1 MKSHLKLLSILAV
14 IAYAFVGPGSANAQL
29 QWTVVTPPPTSNNLR
44 SVTYGNGLYVAV
56 GDAGT
61 ILTSPDGLNW
71 TSQASGITTR
81 LWSVAYGNNLYVTVG
96 DSGGGSG
103 RILTSAN
110 GISWTNRVSGTS
122 NNLISL
128 TYGNGLYLA
137 GGEGQTGNGIFN
149 YSDSESLRI
158 SPDGITWSRD
168 TTTGLSYSSGITLT
182 YLTYSNGL
190 YVALT
195 PQFDGFSV
203 SHGGYITYVCD
214 IFTSSDGKHWTPRWT
229 TPLYTFPESELL
241 TSVAYGNG
249 RWVAVGYELSG
260 IYYPSGDIHS
270 ATSLDGITWNSGSAF
285 ENVTPNSITYGNGL
299 YVAVGGGG
307 AIYTSPEGSTDTVS
321 ISGTTST
328 LNSVTYGNGAF
339 VAVGNNGT
347 ILITSSSTAVKQ
359 VQKSSLLASV
369 LTVQARNSLLTISL
383 PSAMLGKSVDL
394 AVYSISGREI
404 MRKRVKSN
412 AERFT
417 IPVGFSYGSYILV
430 ANDGSRKT
438 SVRFVAVR

>member
-1 MKSHLKLLSILAV
+1 
-14 IAYAFVGPGSANAQL
+14 
-29 QWTVVTPPPTSNNLR
+29 
-44 SVTYGNGLYVAV
+44 
-56 GDAGT
+56 
-61 ILTSPDGLNW
+61 
-71 TSQASGITTR
+71 
-81 LWSVAYGNNLYVTVG
+81 
-96 DSGGGSG
+96 
-103 RILTSAN
+103 
-110 GISWTNRVSGTS
+110 
-122 NNLISL
+122 
-128 TYGNGLYLA
+128 
-137 GGEGQTGNGIFN
+137 
-149 YSDSESLRI
+149 
-158 SPDGITWSRD
+158 
-168 TTTGLSYSSGITLT
+168 
-182 YLTYSNGL
+182 
-190 YVALT
+190 
-195 PQFDGFSV
+195 
-203 SHGGYITYVCD
+203 
-214 IFTSSDGKHWTPRWT
+214 
-229 TPLYTFPESELL
+229 
-241 TSVAYGNG
+241 
-249 RWVAVGYELSG
+249 
-260 IYYPSGDIHS
+260 
-270 ATSLDGITWNSGSAF
+270 
-285 ENVTPNSITYGNGL
+285 
-299 YVAVGGGG
+299 
-307 AIYTSPEGSTDTVS
+307 DTVS